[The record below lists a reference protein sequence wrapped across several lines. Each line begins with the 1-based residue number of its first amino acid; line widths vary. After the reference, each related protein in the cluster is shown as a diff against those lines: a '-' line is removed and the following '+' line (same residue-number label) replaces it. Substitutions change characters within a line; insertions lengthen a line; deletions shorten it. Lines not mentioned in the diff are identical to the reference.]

1 MKVVFADDNP
11 SMREIAALSTYLR
24 WRDGPSTNGV
34 NALTTERFS
43 VKMVF
48 IGVDPRVAEIATLAT
63 HIRWPDVTPLIA
75 TTAAEGLELLEQ
87 EAPDVALIHP
97 DFTDMSLHKL
107 IQELRDFS
115 NVPILVLG
123 HQGDE
128 MELITSLSLGAD
140 DYVRLP
146 CSLIELMGRMGA
158 ILRRRCLSP
167 VHESTELISS
177 GQLSINPAS
186 YEVFLGD
193 QRLALSPAEFRLLHL
208 LVRNRGTVVPHST
221 LERTLRV
228 EHADNSQLVRTS
240 IQRMRQKLGDN
251 SRNPYWIATVHS
263 IGYRFIGPPPDN

>member
-24 WRDGPSTNGV
+24 WRNPPSTNGV
-34 NALTTERFS
+34 NALTTDRFS
-43 VKMVF
+43 VKVVF

-75 TTAAEGLELLEQ
+75 TTAAEGLELVKQ

-97 DFTDMSLHKL
+97 DFTDMSLHKV

-128 MELITSLSLGAD
+128 MELVTSLSLGAD

-146 CSLIELMGRMGA
+146 CSLTELMSRMGA
-158 ILRRRCLSP
+158 ILRRLGLSP
-167 VHESTELISS
+167 LHETAEPILS
-177 GQLSINPAS
+177 GQLFINPAT
-186 YEVFLGD
+186 YDVFLGN
-193 QRLALSPAEFRLLHL
+193 QRLTLSSTEFRLLHL
-208 LVRNRGTVVPHST
+208 LVRSRGNIVSNST
-221 LERTLRV
+221 LERTLW
-228 EHADNSQLVRTS
+228 EDHADGSKLVKKY
-240 IQRMRQKLGDN
+240 IQRVRQKLGDN
-251 SRNPYWIATVHS
+251 PRNPYWIATVHG
-263 IGYRFIGPPPDN
+263 IGYRFIGPPPDT